1 MVAYDF
7 KSVKKYNIE
16 LFYVAPFC
24 GAIIFKSYIIRKLYT
39 KLFGLLTFISL
50 RDFADFADKKL
61 SSLIKVH
68 CKSVIHSL
76 KQASMH

>member
-7 KSVKKYNIE
+7 KSVKKHSIE
-16 LFYVAPFC
+16 LFLFAPFC

-50 RDFADFADKKL
+50 RDFADFDDKKL
-61 SSLIKVH
+61 SCLIKVH
-68 CKSVIHSL
+68 CKSVIRSSL
-76 KQASMH
+76 HQLIY